1 MKKSTIIIIVVVALL
16 AIWGVSGYNGL
27 VTMDENVSGQWSN
40 VETQYQ
46 RRADLIPNLVNT
58 VKGYASHEKETLEG
72 VVEARSKA
80 TQMTVDAND
89 LTPEKLA
96 EYQKAQ
102 GAVTSALGK
111 LLAIT
116 ENYPDLKAN
125 QNFLELQAQLEGTE
139 NRINVA
145 RTNFNNA
152 AKKFNTAIRRSPK
165 TFLPVFS
172 ALRSVPTLKP
182 PKEANKHLRWS
193 SKETELNIKHPL
205 IRCRTRTDLQ
215 VRCRMRGYFL
225 RKAKAISEIITTFV
239 LN

>member
-1 MKKSTIIIIVVVALL
+1 MKKVTIIIIVAVVAVI
-16 AIWGVSGYNGL
+16 AIWAISGYNSL
-27 VTMDENVSGQWSN
+27 VGMDENVSNQWAN

-58 VKGYASHEKETLEG
+58 VKGYAAHEKETLEG
-72 VVEARSKA
+72 VIAARSQA
-80 TQMTVDAND
+80 TQIKVDPTD

-102 GAVTSALGK
+102 GQLATALGR

-145 RTNFNNA
+145 RKNFNDA
-152 AKKFNTAIRRSPK
+152 AKTYNTTIRRFPK
-165 TFLPVFS
+165 NILAGMFGFDKR
-172 ALRSVPTLKP
+172 AYF
-182 PKEANKHLRWS
+182 EAA
-193 SKETELNIKHPL
+193 EGAEQAP
-205 IRCRTRTDLQ
+205 Q
-215 VRCRMRGYFL
+215 VQF
-225 RKAKAISEIITTFV
+225 
-239 LN
+239 